1 MICSRKQKDGKFN
14 YITGM
19 YRSESN
25 RFSPTEKYEKT
36 IKYNINRIDTGKD
49 RIRELEED

>member
-14 YITGM
+14 YMTGI

-25 RFSPTEKYEKT
+25 GFSPTEKYEIT
-36 IKYNINRIDTGKD
+36 IKYNINRIDTGKE
-49 RIRELEED
+49 RVRELEED